1 MASKNLTAGSSAPG
15 FTLPDSEGTSRSL
28 NDFKGRWVVLYFYP
42 RDNTSGCTLEAI
54 DFTNRAADFKKRKAL
69 ILGISPDS
77 ETSHRKFITK
87 HGLGIT
93 LLSDS
98 DRKVL
103 ELYGAW
109 QLKKLYGKESY
120 GVVRSTFL
128 IDPEGVIRRVWD
140 KVKVHG
146 HVDEVFESLK
156 ELS

>member
-1 MASKNLTAGSSAPG
+1 MANNKLTAGSPAPG

-28 NDFKGRWVVLYFYP
+28 GDFKGSWVVLYFYP
-42 RDNTSGCTLEAI
+42 RDNTSGCTLEAV
-54 DFTNRAADFKKRKAL
+54 DFSKRAADFKKRKAV
-69 ILGISPDS
+69 IIGISPDS

-87 HGLGIT
+87 HDLGIT
-93 LLSDS
+93 LLSDG

-103 ELYGAW
+103 HLYGVW

-128 IDPEGVIRRVWD
+128 IDPEGVIRRLWK
-140 KVKVHG
+140 KVRVKG
-146 HVDEVFESLK
+146 HVDEVFESLI